1 MVRRRDVLRLISG
14 AGARMAIAG
23 GSLEWRIAAISPLT
37 VRCVLGARGV
47 PIPNPGTLSAAA
59 VAKPSEQVLDP
70 AGAHRLPVGRLQ
82 VSIRPDGMTVSGAPR
97 LTVDPSTGTVTFATM
112 DGPILGLGEGGPQF
126 DRRGS
131 FHDMR
136 NGQIGHD
143 QRTFGARIPVPFVIG
158 AAGWAIYFHHPGGK
172 FDFTDKQ
179 SARFLADSPAAV
191 QPLVM
196 FVIASNEP
204 AAILREY
211 ATLTGLPE
219 MPPLWSF
226 GYHQSH
232 RTLAG
237 RDEVMGVART
247 FREKKLPCDSL
258 IYLGTGFCPAGW
270 NTGHGSFTFN
280 PAVFPDPAEMIR
292 QLHEEHFRV
301 TLHVVFRNRV
311 LRGSVHDA
319 CATPGNVEQAG
330 CYWRMHRQVEQLGID
345 GWWPDE
351 GDQLDV
357 RSRLARD
364 RLYYDGPLMD
374 RPNVRPFALHRN
386 GVPGTQRFGA
396 FVWSGDINST
406 WETLQL
412 QVPVAINTGLSGL
425 PYWGSDTGGFIP
437 TRELT
442 GELYARWFAFSAF
455 CPLFRS
461 HGRTWKLRLPWQWN
475 TGELGP
481 SEISGAG
488 SADPE
493 RSELH
498 NAAVEPICRKYL
510 ELRYRMLPY
519 IYSTVRESCETG
531 LPLMRA
537 LWLHYPDD
545 PAAVSR
551 GDQYL
556 WGRDILVAPV
566 VQRGAT
572 ERRLYLPRDT
582 WHDFWSETAQ
592 TGGREIT
599 RQVDLATI
607 PLYVRAGAV
616 LPFAPLRQY
625 TGERVEGPTQLAIYP
640 GADGRLVLYE
650 DDGVTYN
657 FRRGHFTKIRCEWR
671 DRSRQLTLT
680 VEHGAPGAAREF
692 EIRVVPDA
700 KTQQVRLRGRH
711 MTIEM

>member
-1 MVRRRDVLRLISG
+1 MVRRRDMLRLITG
-14 AGARMAIAG
+14 ASARVAIAG
-23 GSLEWRIAAISPLT
+23 SPLEWRVAAISRRT
-37 VRCVLGARGV
+37 VRIVLAAPRV
-47 PIPNPGTLSAAA
+47 PVPNPGTLVPAGVAAA
-59 VAKPSEQVLDP
+59 SEQVLD
-70 AGAHRLPVGRLQ
+70 AAAAHRIALGALEISVK
-82 VSIRPDGMTVSGAPR
+82 PDALKVTGAPS
-97 LTVDPSTGTVTFATM
+97 LAIDPATGTVSFGTS

-131 FHDMR
+131 FQDMR

-158 AAGWAIYFHHPGGK
+158 TAGWAIYFHHPGGK
-172 FDFTDKQ
+172 FDFSNRE
-179 SARFLADSPAAV
+179 SARFLGSTGAAE
-191 QPLVM
+191 QPLVL
-196 FVIASNEP
+196 FVIVSSEP
-204 AAILREY
+204 AGILQEY

-237 RDEVMGVART
+237 RDEVMAVART

-280 PAVFPDPAEMIR
+280 PATFPDPAAMIR
-292 QLHEEHFRV
+292 QLHDEHFHV
-301 TLHVVFRNRV
+301 SLHVVYRNRV
-311 LRGSVHDA
+311 LEGSVHDP
-319 CATPGNVEQAG
+319 CATPGNVEGAG
-330 CYWRMHRQVEQLGID
+330 CYWRMHRDVERLGID

-351 GDQLDV
+351 GDPLDV
-357 RSRLARD
+357 SSRLARD

-374 RPNVRPFALHRN
+374 RPNIRPFALHRN

-406 WETLQL
+406 WETLRL

-425 PYWGSDTGGFIP
+425 PYWGTDTGGFVP
-437 TRELT
+437 TKELT

-481 SEISGAG
+481 SETSGAG
-488 SADPE
+488 SADPDP
-493 RSELH
+493 SELH

-519 IYSTVRESCETG
+519 IYSMVRESCETG

-537 LWLHYPDD
+537 LWLHHPDD
-545 PAAVSR
+545 PAAVAC

-566 VQRGAT
+566 VERGAT
-572 ERRLYLPRDT
+572 ERKLYLPRGV
-582 WHDFWSETAQ
+582 WHDFWNDSTQE
-592 TGGREIT
+592 GGREIT
-599 RQVDLATI
+599 RDADLATI
-607 PLYVRAGAV
+607 PLFVRAGAI
-616 LPFAPLRQY
+616 LPFGPLRQY
-625 TGERVEGPTQLAIYP
+625 TGERVEGAIQLAVYP
-640 GADGRLVLYE
+640 GADGRFVLYD
-650 DDGVTYN
+650 DDGISYN
-657 FRRGHFTKIRCEWR
+657 FRRGYFTRILCEWR
-671 DRSRQLTLT
+671 DRARELTLT
-680 VEHGAPGAAREF
+680 VEHGRERGIPEF
-692 EIRVVPDA
+692 EIRAVPDA
-700 KTQQVRLRGRH
+700 KTHRMRLRGRR
-711 MTIEM
+711 MTIKL